1 MKWQPD
7 VPRRKVLISGGLAA
21 AAPLLPI
28 AKGAPSLVRAPGVAG
43 APPPEQLHVQFGADA
58 ATEMA
63 VSWGAA
69 DAVAR
74 SRLRLG
80 RARHGDSAQHEFRLQ
95 VPAEERVSTHAP
107 TGERVFTYHP

>member
-63 VSWGAA
+63 VSWVAA
-69 DAVAR
+69 DAGAR
-74 SRLRLG
+74 SRLRLR
-80 RARHGDSAQHEFRLQ
+80 RARDGDSPQHAFGFE
-95 VPAEERVSTHAP
+95 VPAEERGYTEAL
-107 TGERVFTYHP
+107 